1 MQMFKS
7 LLFTVLLTLSGISFA
22 AQVNINTADSE
33 TISAELSG
41 IGKSKA
47 EAIIACREKHGPFK
61 NADDLAK
68 VKGIGQATVDRNRDN
83 IITQ

>member
-7 LLFTVLLTLSGISFA
+7 LLFTVLLTLSGFSFA

-47 EAIIACREKHGPFK
+47 EAIIAYRDKHGPFK

-68 VKGIGQATVDRNRDN
+68 VKGIGQATVERNRDN